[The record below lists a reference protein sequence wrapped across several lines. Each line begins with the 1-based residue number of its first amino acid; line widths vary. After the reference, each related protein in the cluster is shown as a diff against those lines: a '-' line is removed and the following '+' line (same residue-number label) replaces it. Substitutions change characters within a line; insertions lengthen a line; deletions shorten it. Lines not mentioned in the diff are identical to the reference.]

1 MFVHENGWESSV
13 QQYYSLAILNL
24 FGAVVREA
32 PYEKALR
39 GSLRIMDGM
48 RNVSM
53 EHTVPV
59 HTVLR
64 IFEMSDG
71 IKRACVRTR
80 AQNHTH
86 ACLSTSL

>member
-24 FGAVVREA
+24 FGAVREA
-32 PYEKALR
+32 PYKKAFLR
-39 GSLRIMDGM
+39 GSIRIMDGM

-53 EHTVPV
+53 ERTVSV